1 MKKKKVELHR
11 PINHE
16 AGTCM
21 KFETRAEHCLN
32 WEHSCPWMTQSF
44 HLTACVHKWMKM
56 KVIEIF
62 WSYK

>member
-32 WEHSCPWMTQSF
+32 WEHSCP
-44 HLTACVHKWMKM
+44 
-56 KVIEIF
+56 
-62 WSYK
+62 